1 LIIYRNPCPIHRL
14 YMSKSLSILST
25 KLFKKINLLPALV
38 INHAFIL
45 ITVKVTISFP
55 YQNVKFYKV
64 PFLNVNFFTGS
75 FSITSTTTWVLTCQ
89 RRWKQQWVSIQRILM
104 MLLLL
109 AVLRDQS
116 SFATTTVARVIFHL
130 SRLDTID

>member
-25 KLFKKINLLPALV
+25 KLFKKINSLPALV

-89 RRWKQQWVSIQRILM
+89 RRWKQQWVSKQRILM
-104 MLLLL
+104 MLLL

-116 SFATTTVARVIFHL
+116 PFATTTVARAIFHL
-130 SRLDTID
+130 SGLDTID

>member
-1 LIIYRNPCPIHRL
+1 MIIYRNPCPIHRL

-25 KLFKKINLLPALV
+25 KLFKKINSLPALV

-89 RRWKQQWVSIQRILM
+89 RRWKQQWVSKQRILM
-104 MLLLL
+104 MLLL

-116 SFATTTVARVIFHL
+116 PFATTTVARAIFHL
-130 SRLDTID
+130 SGLDTID

>member
-89 RRWKQQWVSIQRILM
+89 RRWKQQWVSKQRILM
-104 MLLLL
+104 ILLL

-116 SFATTTVARVIFHL
+116 LFATTTAARAIFHL

>member
-1 LIIYRNPCPIHRL
+1 MIIYRNPCPIHRL

-89 RRWKQQWVSIQRILM
+89 RRWKQQWVSKQRILM
-104 MLLLL
+104 ILLL

-116 SFATTTVARVIFHL
+116 LFATTTAARAIFHL